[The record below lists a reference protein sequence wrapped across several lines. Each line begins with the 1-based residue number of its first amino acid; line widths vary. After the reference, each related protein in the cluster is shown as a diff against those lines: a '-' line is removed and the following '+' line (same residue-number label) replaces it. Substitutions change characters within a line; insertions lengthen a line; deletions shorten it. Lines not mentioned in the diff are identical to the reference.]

1 MQSFAHSLGLWESLF
16 VGHFLLLL
24 IMRAELT
31 FNEWQAHLT
40 KQLEKD
46 YLKLKLIKNDKLQT
60 VRQRKSN
67 RVRGI

>member
-1 MQSFAHSLGLWESLF
+1 MQSSALSLELWESLF
-16 VGHFLLLL
+16 VGHFLSLL

-31 FNEWQAHLT
+31 FNEWQAHLS
-40 KQLEKD
+40 KELEKN
-46 YLKLKLIKNDKLQT
+46 YVKLKLIKDAKLQT